1 MPRSSKRLANAQLK
15 DACACDNTNSKD
27 IQIDWIFPVVETTIG
42 LQSGILEPNTY
53 KAVNRLH
60 IFQIFSP

>member
-1 MPRSSKRLANAQLK
+1 MPALVTTPTQ
-15 DACACDNTNSKD
+15 D
-27 IQIDWIFPVVETTIG
+27 IQFGWIFPVIETTIG

-60 IFQIFSP
+60 IFQIFFP